1 MLGAG
6 LEEPAP
12 CLSLVIEG
20 GISPLVFG
28 VDEEDIIGGVD
39 LVGDALLA

>member
-6 LEEPAP
+6 FEEPAP
-12 CLSLVIEG
+12 NLSCVIEG
-20 GISPLVFG
+20 CISPLVFG
-28 VDEEDIIGGVD
+28 VDEEDIIGGID